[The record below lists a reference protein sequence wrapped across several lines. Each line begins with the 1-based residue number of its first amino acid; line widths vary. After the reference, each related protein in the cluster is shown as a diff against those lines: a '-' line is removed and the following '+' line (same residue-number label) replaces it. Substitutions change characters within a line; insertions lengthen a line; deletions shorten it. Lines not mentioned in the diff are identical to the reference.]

1 MPASFMALTSSFA
14 FSVGIPC
21 WIFTIC
27 LAAPPRADSIFSG
40 LKFNEDILRQD
51 FCGLTYNNDFLKL
64 DYSGIGVDKAELGS
78 FILIIT
84 RINV

>member
-1 MPASFMALTSSFA
+1 MEELLSYPGLTSTSEKMK
-14 FSVGIPC
+14 
-21 WIFTIC
+21 
-27 LAAPPRADSIFSG
+27 LIFSG